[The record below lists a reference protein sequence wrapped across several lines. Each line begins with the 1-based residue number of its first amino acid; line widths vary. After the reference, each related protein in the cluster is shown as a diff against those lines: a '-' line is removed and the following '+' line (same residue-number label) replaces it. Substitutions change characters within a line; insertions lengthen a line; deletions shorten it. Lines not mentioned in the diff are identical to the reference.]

1 MQGVV
6 KVLSPAAF
14 VISDTDSK
22 LVKQQEK
29 RKNLRQGQRHVR
41 DTYGNGNHLVPAG
54 ATVRASVHKR
64 EAPDE
69 EVSERAWRRRPSQ
82 AVRKSHS
89 VDPRHHSGPVTGEIS
104 TRFSTAKLATRERRE
119 SLQQR
124 MREMK
129 QPDAECGT
137 Q

>member
-6 KVLSPAAF
+6 KVLSPSAF

-41 DTYGNGNHLVPAG
+41 DTYGNGNQLSVVPA
-54 ATVRASVHKR
+54 APVRASLHKR
-64 EAPDE
+64 EPADE
-69 EVSERAWRRRPSQ
+69 EQASDNAWKRRPSQ
-82 AVRKSHS
+82 AVRKSRS
-89 VDPRHHSGPVTGEIS
+89 VDPRAEN
-104 TRFSTAKLATRERRE
+104 RFSAAKLATKERRE

-129 QPDAECGT
+129 QPDPECGT